1 LVKRYVLEVG
11 TVWVRALT
19 TPTAGHTLII
29 AQMTPAELVSGVA
42 RRRREGTIPART
54 AHAIRLLVDR
64 QTRHEYMV
72 IALRA
77 QVLHRAENLL
87 ETHPLRAYD
96 AVQLASA
103 LESND
108 RLAAAGLTPLV
119 FVSADTRLLA
129 VAIAESLTTDDP
141 NAHP

>member
-1 LVKRYVLEVG
+1 
-11 TVWVRALT
+11 
-19 TPTAGHTLII
+19 
-29 AQMTPAELVSGVA
+29 MTPAEIASGVA

-54 AHAIRLLVDR
+54 GHAIRRLVDR
-64 QTRHEYMV
+64 HTRREDLV
-72 IALRA
+72 IAL
-77 QVLHRAENLL
+77 QTPVLRHAEDLL

-103 LESND
+103 LESNE
-108 RLAAAGLTPLV
+108 RLVAAGMAPLV

-129 VAIAESLTTDDP
+129 VADAEGLTIDDP

>member
-1 LVKRYVLEVG
+1 M
-11 TVWVRALT
+11 RALA
-19 TPTAGHTLII
+19 TPTAGHTLLI
-29 AQMTPAELVSGVA
+29 AQVTPAEIVSGVA

-54 AHAIRLLVDR
+54 AHVIRLLVN
-64 QTRHEYMV
+64 RHARREYMV
-72 IALRA
+72 TALRA
-77 QVLHRAENLL
+77 PVLHRAENLL
-87 ETHPLRAYD
+87 EAHPLRAYD

-108 RLAAAGLTPLV
+108 RLLAAGLTPLV

-129 VAIAESLTTDDP
+129 VAIAETLTTDNP

>member
-11 TVWVRALT
+11 AAWVRALA
-19 TPTAGHTLII
+19 TPTVGHILMI
-29 AQMTPAELVSGVA
+29 AQVTPAEIVSGVA
-42 RRRREGTIPART
+42 RRRREGTIPARA

-64 QTRHEYMV
+64 HTRREYMV
-72 IALRA
+72 IALQA
-77 QVLHRAENLL
+77 QVLHWTENLL

-108 RLAAAGLTPLV
+108 RLAAAGLAPLV

-141 NAHP
+141 NVHP

>member
-1 LVKRYVLEVG
+1 M
-11 TVWVRALT
+11 
-19 TPTAGHTLII
+19 PDAGHTLLI
-29 AQMTPAELVSGVA
+29 AQVTPAEIVSGVA
-42 RRRREGTIPART
+42 RRRREGAVPART

-64 QTRHEYMV
+64 HARRSYMV

-87 ETHPLRAYD
+87 EGYPLRAYD
-96 AVQLASA
+96 AIQLASA

-108 RLAAAGLTPLV
+108 RLVAAGLAPLI
-119 FVSADTRLLA
+119 FVSADARLLV
-129 VAIAESLTTDDP
+129 VADAECLTTDNP

>member
-1 LVKRYVLEVG
+1 
-11 TVWVRALT
+11 VRALS
-19 TPTAGHTLII
+19 TPTAGHTLMI
-29 AQMTPAELVSGVA
+29 AQVTPAEIVSGVA

-64 QTRHEYMV
+64 HTRREYRV
-72 IALRA
+72 IALQA

-103 LESND
+103 LESNN
-108 RLAAAGLTPLV
+108 RLVAAGLAPLV
-119 FVSADTRLLA
+119 FVSADIRLLA
-129 VAIAESLTTDDP
+129 VAIAESLATDDP